1 MECDRY
7 EVLHKVVR
15 IVSCTAFETPRSFK
29 AILRFLTK
37 AFHLEDAA
45 FLLLESRQKIF
56 SKVIT
61 ASGSDFFLPCR
72 QPLGKTPEGDALRS
86 GRPVFLRDRFLF
98 PVFNSRR
105 RFGLLSLTT
114 LPSNPLSA
122 DLSDLLRTVCD
133 QLAGLAQ
140 NALIAAD
147 ERRQVAEL
155 KLLSALGRELTYA
168 RTASDLLQ
176 AAGQEILRHSGAA
189 CVILRPLYGG
199 TVLGR
204 DYLLTRPGYRGLR
217 SLFLDREEKQS
228 TRAVTEGRPVFL
240 NDLSGEEEL
249 AEPLPPAMVTV
260 PLLFQ
265 GRVLGTLTLFG
276 GQDEEGIPLI
286 SDSGGRRFFIDVGSQ
301 IANALERVT
310 ALEQL
315 GTLSAENDRKLRE
328 TTLLYRISR
337 MMHST
342 LRLNELMHLILSAAT
357 VPEGGGFERAML
369 FMINERSGVLQGM
382 LGVTRET
389 AALVLPLRE
398 DPRAWDRPVVTAE
411 VQEAQH
417 QALFCRQVMKQRLLL
432 DEKDNALGRAARQ
445 GRVVFVPELSNEP
458 PSGVALAEE
467 LRLGPYA
474 CAPLMGRERPLGVLV
489 VANPVTEEITS
500 ALLRFLELF
509 ANQAGGGDGELHA
522 AASPGDGPPRP
533 SRDPGAA
540 DPGGEDG
547 GTRRDGR
554 LGRPRTEKPPGL
566 DRRVCPPPVPCR
578 PAGEPRA
585 GVRRASSPGKSV
597 AWRRCF
603 PTSWPSPKN
612 TCSALPSAVFPK
624 LSRRPLHLEAEALDP
639 ASIELAKELAGDLPT
654 VQGDEQ
660 KLRQVLI
667 NLISNARQA
676 MKYGGVLTI
685 RAYRSTLR
693 GDEAVAVEV
702 EDTGGGIPADVLRN
716 IFNPFFT
723 TKGKG
728 TGLGLSI
735 SHRIVEHHHGEIEV
749 QNRENGVV
757 FTLRLPI
764 RGGAATFPL
773 TNLRTLGKV
782 ASIFTGL

>member
-417 QALFCRQVMKQRLLL
+417 QALFCRQVMKQRLIL

-445 GRVVFVPELSNEP
+445 GRVVFVPQLSNEP

-489 VANPVTEEITS
+489 VANPNTEEITS
-500 ALLRFLELF
+500 NLLRFLELF
-509 ANQAGGGDGELHA
+509 AAQAGGAIENSMLLHRLETAHHDLRETQERLIQGEKMAVLGEMSASITHELKNPLVSIGGFAHRLSRA
-522 AASPGDGPPRP
+522 A
-533 SRDPGAA
+533 
-540 DPGGEDG
+540 
-547 GTRRDGR
+547 
-554 LGRPRTEKPPGL
+554 PPGSKNHEYAAIIA
-566 DRRVCPPPVPCR
+566 R
-578 PAGEPRA
+578 E
-585 GVRRASSPGKSV
+585 VRRMEEMLSNVLAFSKKHMLCLTECRLPEIIEE
-597 AWRRCF
+597 
-603 PTSWPSPKN
+603 
-612 TCSALPSAVFPK
+612 ALY
-624 LSRRPLHLEAEALDP
+624 LEADALDS
-639 ASIELAKELAGDLPT
+639 ASIELEKEIAGDLPT
-654 VQGDEQ
+654 VKGDEQ

-693 GDEAVAVEV
+693 GDEAVAVDV
-702 EDTGGGIPADVLRN
+702 EDTGGGIPADILRN

-764 RGGAATFPL
+764 RGGALPF
-773 TNLRTLGKV
+773 R
-782 ASIFTGL
+782 